1 MSATLSQTFSHWRGW
16 LRAMGLGPGSV
27 LAILLLSLGGVLGL
41 FDLVLS
47 IAHITDGVLETKNG
61 NTVLALLLVFTLATL
76 LAAYYRH
83 RREALLQA
91 MAERFGIALRAEAL
105 QAAIRRAAR
114 RDMVAGLGLLQD
126 IATAQRFVT
135 GEAVAGLLDLTGAAA
150 ALALVFY
157 LHQGFGWILAAGMA
171 GTAVLALVLRRV
183 AGPAGARAEAELGAA
198 AHELAGQLVHAD
210 LVRGLGQMPALLARW
225 QRRYEAALG
234 LAGLAE
240 ARGDALRELQAL
252 VAALTMTGLIGFGI
266 LRIIEGRGTIGL
278 VLGAV
283 LLGQFALRPLAGL
296 VQHFEAWQAGMR
308 AWGRLRQALAEEAEV
323 VARPPVAGAPA
334 GLVVEGLGFHPAG
347 RERPVLAGLGFALAP
362 GEVLLAEGGNG
373 AGKTTLLRLVLG
385 LVPADRGRVLLDGQD
400 TWFCDRG
407 ALGAR
412 IGYLPQDIQ
421 LLEADIFTNIG
432 RGPGAPAEL
441 VVAAARMAGAHEMI
455 GRQPMGYQMPAGNSA
470 GLSAGQRRLVGLA
483 RALYGMPRL
492 LVLDEP
498 EIGLDGAARR
508 AMRAAVSQAS
518 AAGAVVLVVTHEPAT
533 WADLAGHR
541 LRLEAGGAFEWLAG
555 GPGMEQ
561 HRAAAG

>member
-1 MSATLSQTFSHWRGW
+1 MSASISHRRGW

-47 IAHITDGVLETKNG
+47 VAHITDGVLESKNG
-61 NTVLALLLVFTLATL
+61 NTVLALLLVFALATL
-76 LAAYYRH
+76 LSAYYRH

-91 MAERFGIALRAEAL
+91 MAERLGLALRAEAL

-114 RDMVAGLGLLQD
+114 RDMVAGLGVLQD
-126 IATAQRFVT
+126 VAAAQRLVA
-135 GEAVAGLLDLTGAAA
+135 GEAVAGLLDLAGAAA
-150 ALALVFY
+150 AVALVFH
-157 LHQGFGWILAAGMA
+157 LNPGFGWILLAGMA
-171 GTAVLALVLRRV
+171 ATAVLALVLRRV
-183 AGPAGARAEAELGAA
+183 AGPAGAKAEAEMGAA
-198 AHELAGQLVHAD
+198 AHELSGQLVHAD
-210 LVRGLGQMPALLARW
+210 LARGLGQMPALLARW
-225 QRRYEAALG
+225 QRRSEAALG
-234 LAGLAE
+234 LADIAE
-240 ARGDALRELQAL
+240 ARGDAFRELQELA
-252 VAALTMTGLIGFGI
+252 AALTAIGLISFGI
-266 LRIIEGRGTIGL
+266 LEIIEGRGTIGL

-296 VQHFEAWQAGMR
+296 VQHFEAWQAGTR
-308 AWGRLRQALAEEAEV
+308 AWGRLRRALAEEAEV

-347 RERPVLAGLGFALAP
+347 RERPILAGLGFALAL
-362 GEVLLAEGGNG
+362 GEVLLVEGGNG
-373 AGKTTLLRLVLG
+373 AGKTTLLRLLLG
-385 LVPADRGRVLLDGQD
+385 LVPPDAGRVLLDGQD
-400 TWFCDRG
+400 TCFCDRSV
-407 ALGAR
+407 LGAR

-455 GRQPMGYQMPAGNSA
+455 GRQPMGYQTQAGNSA

-492 LVLDEP
+492 LALDEP

-518 AAGAVVLVVTHEPAT
+518 AAGAVVILVTHEPAT

-541 LRLEAGGAFEWLAG
+541 LRLEAGGGFEWLAG
-555 GPGMEQ
+555 GPGEARMEQ